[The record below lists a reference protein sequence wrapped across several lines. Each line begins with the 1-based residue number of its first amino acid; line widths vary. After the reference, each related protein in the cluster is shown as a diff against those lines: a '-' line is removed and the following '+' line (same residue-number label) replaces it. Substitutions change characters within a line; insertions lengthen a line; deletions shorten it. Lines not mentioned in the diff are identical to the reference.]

1 MKKELKGF
9 LVGVLIT
16 STVMFGVPA
25 FAESISKSIS
35 VSFNAAQIALSG
47 KAVTLDNFIYEGSTY
62 VNLAKICDLLGKT
75 TSWDSKTKTI
85 NIIDKNAN
93 DSKDSLK
100 PDATKPDA
108 TKPDATKPDATKPD
122 TTKPA
127 DKSDSQAPKIISV
140 DSLEGGTAVEVTFNE
155 VVDKASAE
163 DISNYTLSC
172 GSKSTEIVVQI
183 SSAVLDSTGTK
194 VTLNT
199 EQQKKYTVY
208 RLITSNV
215 KDLAGNIIPKRQN
228 SLLGCK
234 PKNLN

>member
-16 STVMFGVPA
+16 STVMLGIPT
-25 FAESISKSIS
+25 FAKSIS
-35 VSFNAAQIALSG
+35 QSIYVSFNAAQIALNG

-93 DSKDSLK
+93 DSKDSVKLDATK
-100 PDATKPDA
+100 PEPDATKP
-108 TKPDATKPDATKPD
+108 
-122 TTKPA
+122 A
-127 DKSDSQAPKIISV
+127 DKNDSQAPKIISV

-172 GSKSTEIVVQI
+172 GSKSTEIVLQI

-234 PKNLN
+234 PSNLN